1 MWIYI
6 YCNYILRGFGISK
19 MKLSD
24 LNLEK
29 GLESI
34 FGDSDIKEL
43 YPPQEEAIRAGILAA
58 ANKNFVIASPTASG
72 KTLLAELVMLKSIL
86 TASGKCLYVVPLNA
100 LAYEKYQNFK
110 DKFSSVA
117 KIGISTGDYESSSR
131 YLERYDVIILTLE
144 KLDSLTR
151 IKPSWLRKCSVVVVD
166 EVHVLGDEKR
176 GPRLEGAMAR
186 FMSFNPSARIIALS
200 ATIPNAA
207 EFGNWLHASLIQSE
221 WRPVPLKEGVFL
233 AEDDRKIIERVIEEV
248 NEGSQVLV
256 FVNTKRGS
264 ASFARKIAAQLK
276 MANKELD
283 KLADTVDIGVDDLG
297 DMVRCGVAYHNSWL
311 HPEQRRA
318 MEESFR
324 ARVLKV
330 ICCTPTLAMGVSLP
344 ARMVLIRNYKF
355 FTLGRGNEPMP
366 VCWVKQVFGR
376 AGRPEHDEYG
386 IGLIVARSEDEFEE
400 IEEFYINGE
409 LERIE
414 SQFSAEALTE
424 QVLATI
430 VGGAHRMDEILEF
443 LDSTFYAYQNR
454 DEMALLKEEM
464 DDILLQLSEDGFIT
478 MTMDGEKE
486 EIKATDFGSL
496 SSRLYLSTKSALELR
511 SGIKILGDVEMRAKI
526 SDFDLLLL
534 LCKCDEVVPL
544 KVKEAMGIA
553 SILSD
558 NLEWLYGGEYALGSA
573 IVAHAWIDEITYP
586 EMKEKFGIY
595 PGEIHNNIY
604 VLGWMCYAA
613 SRMAEYLRD
622 ENMYARLNVLK
633 DRIRQGVK
641 TEVLRLVSIKGVGRV
656 IARGLY
662 SAGFRNPGEVAKAD
676 VAQLERVPGV
686 GEKRARKIK
695 EEALRQCET

>member
-1 MWIYI
+1 
-6 YCNYILRGFGISK
+6 
-19 MKLSD
+19 MKISD
-24 LNLEK
+24 LNLK
-29 GLESI
+29 GMESI
-34 FGDSDIKEL
+34 FNDSDVEL
-43 YPPQEEAIRAGILAA
+43 YPPQEEAIRAGLLDN
-58 ANKNFVIASPTASG
+58 NKNFVIASPTASG

-86 TASGKCLYVVPLNA
+86 CKSGKCLYVVPLNA

-110 DKFSSVA
+110 DKYRSVA

-151 IKPSWLRKCSVVVVD
+151 IKPSWLRKISVVVVD
-166 EVHVLGDEKR
+166 EVHVIGDEKR

-186 FMSFNPSARIIALS
+186 FMSFNRAARIIALS
-200 ATIPNAA
+200 ATIPNAE
-207 EFGNWLHASLIQSE
+207 EFGNWLHATLIPSE
-221 WRPVPLKEGVFL
+221 WRPVPLKEEVFL
-233 AEDDRKIIERVIEEV
+233 AKDDREIIERVEEELK
-248 NEGSQVLV
+248 EGSQVLV

-264 ASFARKIAAQLK
+264 ASFARKIATRLK

-283 KLADTVDIGVDDLG
+283 ELAERVDIGVDDLG

-318 MEESFR
+318 IEESFR
-324 ARVLKV
+324 ERILKV

-344 ARMVLIRNYKF
+344 AKMVLIRNYKF
-355 FTLGRGNEPMP
+355 FTMGRGNEPMP

-386 IGLIVARSEDEFEE
+386 IGLIVAKNEDEREE
-400 IEEFYINGE
+400 IEDFYINGE

-414 SQFSAEALTE
+414 SQFSAEAMTE
-424 QVLATI
+424 QILATI
-430 VGGAHRMDEILEF
+430 VAGAHRRDKILEF

-454 DEMALLKEEM
+454 AEMELVKARMDE
-464 DDILLQLSEDGFIT
+464 ILVELSDEGFIT
-478 MTMDGEKE
+478 ITKGKAKE
-486 EIKATDFGSL
+486 EVRATEFGSL

-511 SGIKILGDVEMRAKI
+511 EGIKILGAMNTKAKI

-544 KVKEAMGIA
+544 RVKEAMEIA
-553 SILSD
+553 SSLSD
-558 NLEWLYGGEYALGSA
+558 NLEWVYSAAYALGSA
-573 IVAHAWIDEITYP
+573 IVAHAWIDELTYP
-586 EMKEKFGIY
+586 EMKERFGIY

-604 VLGWMCYAA
+604 VLEWICYAA
-613 SRMAEYLRD
+613 SRMAEYLRA

-633 DRIRQGVK
+633 DRIRHGIK
-641 TEVLRLVSIKGVGRV
+641 TDVLELVSIKGVGRV

-676 VAQLERVPGV
+676 VTQLERVPGV
-686 GEKRARKIK
+686 GKKRARKIR
-695 EEALRQCET
+695 EEALRQCKM

>member
-131 YLERYDVIILTLE
+131 YLERYDVILLTLE

-324 ARVLKV
+324 ERVLKV

-376 AGRPEHDEYG
+376 AGRPEHDDYG
-386 IGLIVARSEDEFEE
+386 IGLIVARSEEEFEE

-464 DDILLQLSEDGFIT
+464 DDILVQLSEDGFIT

-486 EIKATDFGSL
+486 EIKATEFGSL

-558 NLEWLYGGEYALGSA
+558 NLEWLYSGEYALGSA

-662 SAGFRNPGEVAKAD
+662 SAGFRSPGEVAKAD

-695 EEALRQCET
+695 EEALRQFKT

>member
-1 MWIYI
+1 
-6 YCNYILRGFGISK
+6 

-43 YPPQEEAIRAGILAA
+43 YPPQEEAIRAGILDG
-58 ANKNFVIASPTASG
+58 NKNFVIASPTASG

-131 YLERYDVIILTLE
+131 YLERYDVILLTLE

-324 ARVLKV
+324 ERVLKV

-386 IGLIVARSEDEFEE
+386 IGLIVARSEDEFKE

-486 EIKATDFGSL
+486 EIRATDFGSL

-511 SGIKILGDVEMRAKI
+511 SGIKILGDAAMRAKI

-553 SILSD
+553 SSFSN
-558 NLEWLYGGEYALGSA
+558 NLEWLYSGEYALGSA

-622 ENMYARLNVLK
+622 ENMYARLIMLK

-662 SAGFRNPGEVAKAD
+662 SAGFRNPGEVAEAD

-695 EEALRQCET
+695 EEALRQFET

>member
-1 MWIYI
+1 
-6 YCNYILRGFGISK
+6 

-34 FGDSDIKEL
+34 FSDSDIKEL

-131 YLERYDVIILTLE
+131 YLERYDVILLTLE

-464 DDILLQLSEDGFIT
+464 DDILVQLSEDGFIT
-478 MTMDGEKE
+478 ITVDGEKE

-511 SGIKILGDVEMRAKI
+511 SGIKILGDVEMRAKL

-662 SAGFRNPGEVAKAD
+662 SAGFRSPGEVAKAD

-695 EEALRQCET
+695 EEALRQFET

>member
-558 NLEWLYGGEYALGSA
+558 NLEWLYGGEYALGNA